1 MKDWS
6 RERWRKLYIREA
18 LEQRRWSVVTR
29 GLRDYLIRFADD
41 DGALIRDSD
50 DPIEDLL
57 VALGPVA
64 SEVELIR
71 AAIRVLEKDGFLGG
85 GARSL
90 FVVNLPVA
98 QASEHRA
105 STTPT
110 DVPRKGPASSSS
122 KERVRRFRARQRQA
136 ATAELQV
143 PHRDAAMTKSG
154 GVTSIVTPHRAGNEP
169 RVTGNATQSVTGPV
183 TPSRGSRNPQSS
195 ENFLDLQKDKQLD
208 LPSSSSRAKRVTSAV
223 TSPVTAVTSN
233 SAQHREPAGEDE
245 EDLNLS
251 CSAGALLEIPIRVRA
266 EKLREKPASAAVS
279 HPERWPE
286 VLAVAQAFACAAG
299 LPELRLG
306 QYDRD
311 AGLRA
316 VVELYSAG
324 FTQAELQHVATI
336 VPKQAWW
343 STAGKRLGLSSM
355 SIEVVRRN
363 LPTVGSP
370 RQASP
375 TVAKVLASVQ
385 RRREAG

>member
-85 GARSL
+85 GDRSL
-90 FVVNLPVA
+90 FVVNLPAA

-110 DVPRKGPASSSS
+110 DMPRKGAASSSS

-143 PHRDAAMTKSG
+143 PHGEAATTISG
-154 GVTSIVTPHRAGNEP
+154 RVTSIVTPHAAGNEP
-169 RVTGNATQSVTGPV
+169 SVTSGVTQSVTGPV
-183 TPSRGSRNPQSS
+183 TPSRGSRNAQTS
-195 ENFLDLQKDKQLD
+195 ENFLDLQKDKQLA
-208 LPSSSSRAKRVTSAV
+208 LPSSSSPANGVTSAV
-223 TSPVTAVTSN
+223 TSPVTAVTS
-233 SAQHREPAGEDE
+233 SEQDREQPRDDD
-245 EDLNLS
+245 EDLNFS
-251 CSAGALLEIPIRVRA
+251 CSAEGALLEIPIRVRA
-266 EKLREKPASAAVS
+266 NKLREKPASAAGT

-286 VLAVAQAFACAAG
+286 VLAVAQAFSRAAG
-299 LPELRLG
+299 LPEVRLG
-306 QYDRD
+306 QYHRD
-311 AGLRA
+311 AGVRA
-316 VVELYSAG
+316 VVELYGAG
-324 FTQAELQHVATI
+324 FTQSELQHVATI
-336 VPKQAWW
+336 LPKQAWW

-363 LPTVGSP
+363 LPSVGP
-370 RQASP
+370 PHQASP